1 MPAAI
6 VDQFSRRVGDPN
18 EAGIAEYGR
27 RAVGHLVVQL
37 AAQYDDKVGLA
48 YSNLQL
54 AELRMETENLADI
67 FDYAEQGQRGFEELG
82 NRIGQIMARATT
94 ARAFFHVGL
103 LDEAEEG
110 LREVITAATAKEL
123 PTVAGDSMIRLG
135 MLLAEKG
142 RLADAE
148 RQLLESEKLFRGARY
163 RRKLVEAILQLAA
176 LRIEMAELKPKAT
189 EAF

>member
-1 MPAAI
+1 
-6 VDQFSRRVGDPN
+6 
-18 EAGIAEYGR
+18 
-27 RAVGHLVVQL
+27 
-37 AAQYDDKVGLA
+37 
-48 YSNLQL
+48 
-54 AELRMETENLADI
+54 
-67 FDYAEQGQRGFEELG
+67 
-82 NRIGQIMARATT
+82 MATATP

-148 RQLLESEKLFRGARY
+148 RQLLEAEKLFRTARY

-176 LRIEMAELKPKAT
+176 LRIEMAEIRQAEARRYSCPRKIQTLKSSSLSNQPGKGIVRTRQLDNTGPLDQFRKSLPRRRFIPTFRLQPGHSGVSSTAILD
-189 EAF
+189 ACSGSSPDS